1 MKRYSSRRKPS
12 QEYRSLFSLVPGQK
26 PMKDVLGLTIGNSEG
41 STWQACWRELQ
52 SRTQA
57 SRPAMLSCSFC
68 MLNPSLQRPL
78 YWRPGLRPST
88 GVSAEP
94 ILIKGGRNLENTFLH
109 SDLKLRTCPFPAL
122 ALSFSTQLPGP
133 WNCRGLLIRVPS
145 GSETISPSV
154 LVQLTLAWCLVPGA
168 VLWGRMKHWR
178 S

>member
-41 STWQACWRELQ
+41 FSWQACWRELQ

-57 SRPAMLSCSFC
+57 PRPAMLSCSFC

-78 YWRPGLRPST
+78 YWGPGLRPST

-94 ILIKGGRNLENTFLH
+94 ILIDLFSSSGKPVSAGLDFSFCPICLFTFLLYF
-109 SDLKLRTCPFPAL
+109 SSLISLCCFL
-122 ALSFSTQLPGP
+122 GNLFSFT
-133 WNCRGLLIRVPS
+133 
-145 GSETISPSV
+145 
-154 LVQLTLAWCLVPGA
+154 VQLVNFLFY
-168 VLWGRMKHWR
+168 VLCYIDY
-178 S
+178 SF